1 MVEVYEDL
9 LVVGHGLFAPHVWQ
23 NKPSVGTIT
32 PRKFVIG
39 ILGNSSFKIFIIC
52 CKEESDY
59 ALEFP
64 GVALCP
70 TISSR
75 KNNPFLSKM
84 QPLKSFELFE
94 FNLRVQEAKN
104 NTDFFCL
111 DPVLRR
117 CKANSL

>member
-9 LVVGHGLFAPHVWQ
+9 LVVGQGSFAPHVWQ

-59 ALEFP
+59 ALEFRIP
-64 GVALCP
+64 ATRGFLFALKLFRLTRQRGVR
-70 TISSR
+70 ISGCGTLS
-75 KNNPFLSKM
+75 NNKLPQK
-84 QPLKSFELFE
+84 
-94 FNLRVQEAKN
+94 
-104 NTDFFCL
+104 
-111 DPVLRR
+111 
-117 CKANSL
+117 